1 MANSYTIVI
10 VPDSKSNLRKFQIS
24 KKFLFFALT
33 LFAALVMTGLGT
45 VINYARKQAQNY
57 EKLQKENLRL
67 KNNLKDSQILTAKLM
82 HKISNLTHLSARLR
96 SIAGLP
102 QSAQKKPA
110 TKLGMGG
117 ATLGSR
123 LKDSP
128 SPETLLTLQEKAD
141 VLEGNL
147 KMLDHFFE
155 DRKAIPSLV
164 PTQGLISSTFGA
176 RTNPFTGLPDFH
188 EGLDISADI
197 GTPVVAT
204 ADGVVTF
211 AGFRGNFG
219 RVVEIGH
226 EYGFS
231 TVFGHLAE
239 IDVHAGQQVHRGE
252 VIGLVGNSGNS
263 TGPHLH
269 YEVHVND
276 QAVNP
281 KPYLL
286 DGVQTAQQ

>member
-1 MANSYTIVI
+1 
-10 VPDSKSNLRKFQIS
+10 
-24 KKFLFFALT
+24 
-33 LFAALVMTGLGT
+33 
-45 VINYARKQAQNY
+45 
-57 EKLQKENLRL
+57 
-67 KNNLKDSQILTAKLM
+67 TAKLM

-117 ATLGSR
+117 ATLGSQ

-211 AGFRGNFG
+211 ADFRGNFG
-219 RVVEIGH
+219 RVVEI
-226 EYGFS
+226 
-231 TVFGHLAE
+231 
-239 IDVHAGQQVHRGE
+239 
-252 VIGLVGNSGNS
+252 
-263 TGPHLH
+263 
-269 YEVHVND
+269 
-276 QAVNP
+276 
-281 KPYLL
+281 
-286 DGVQTAQQ
+286 